1 MAIYKFKKWVILPAY
16 TEIIISADNDQE
28 ALKIMN
34 AIDPKTLNWQ
44 ETDAVDQRMTYEV
57 IDEKSRNLDF
67 LELSL
72 RKQLKMQCMKDKID
86 IKL

>member
-16 TEIIISADNDQE
+16 TEIVISAENDRE

-44 ETDAVDQRMTYEV
+44 ETDPADQRMTYEV
-57 IDEKSRNLDF
+57 IDEKSRT
-67 LELSL
+67 
-72 RKQLKMQCMKDKID
+72 
-86 IKL
+86 

>member
-16 TEIIISADNDQE
+16 TEIVISADNDEQ

-44 ETDAVDQRMTYEV
+44 ETDPADHRMTYEV
-57 IDEKSRNLDF
+57 IDEKSRT
-67 LELSL
+67 
-72 RKQLKMQCMKDKID
+72 
-86 IKL
+86 